1 MESCA
6 TCNRSFSRA
15 AIRNHQRFCSLHVS
29 DNPNYASQKAPEGL
43 QVGNDRALPDI
54 DLQEAVRTYIEEEK
68 ARAIRLT
75 PPSFSTL
82 PPSPRTIFE
91 RARAMNKPI
100 KAPILSPT
108 PRDDDGTNGSGVRK
122 SAPIRPRV
130 VAARLNSQ
138 PNNKSWF

>member
-29 DNPNYASQKAPEGL
+29 DNPNYASQKAADGL
-43 QVGNDRALPDI
+43 QVGKDGTLPGI
-54 DLQEAVRTYIEEEK
+54 DLQEAVRTYMEEEE
-68 ARAIRLT
+68 ARAIRQTL
-75 PPSFSTL
+75 PSFSIL

-91 RARAMNKPI
+91 RARAMNKAI

-108 PRDDDGTNGSGVRK
+108 PREDDGSNGSGEKK
-122 SAPIRPRV
+122 SAPTRPRV